1 MEYSKIFLGAVCL
14 IAALCYQK
22 YQKLSKN
29 LPIPDFD
36 WKEFWGKGD
45 VTNYKE
51 DSSVKTFKVSYGDE
65 VGYIISRGLMMAQSS
80 LDIF

>member
-29 LPIPDFD
+29 LPKPDFD

-45 VTNYKE
+45 IANYKE
-51 DSSVKTFKVSYGDE
+51 DSSVKPFKVSYGDE
-65 VGYIISRGLMMAQSS
+65 VGYTNGRVLMMVQ
-80 LDIF
+80 